1 MNILV
6 IGGGMAGLTYAI
18 VAAKN
23 GHNVTLCERNSR
35 VGKKIAMTGNGRC
48 NIGNVK
54 VDATCYNKSAI
65 VKSVLE
71 EISVDEYRRFLRS
84 CGILTYC
91 DHEGRLYPLT
101 DNANSVVDCLRHQF
115 YKFGGKTLVDTEVTS
130 FVKVAD
136 KFQVNIRSE
145 RLTFDKLV
153 LACGSKSQSE
163 PLNIYYLVPA
173 DVFTPMVPSLV
184 PVKIRNMDGT
194 LNGLRAKADVSLY
207 DGIVELGKEC
217 GEVQFKDYGLSGIC
231 IFNLSAIIARREI
244 LRKKSNYRFV
254 VDAAPYLKLWDLE
267 EIIYNRLRS
276 GEHKE
281 LFYGVLHNK
290 LAEHVLRK
298 CKDITNASELA
309 YTAKN
314 LNFEFDH
321 LLDWTKS
328 QVTAGGI
335 DERYVNLD
343 TLQLNNGVVVLGEIL
358 NVDGICGGNNLFFA
372 AASALY
378 TFDKQ
383 QRETAY
389 TFS

>member
-6 IGGGMAGLTYAI
+6 IGGGMAGLTYAV

-23 GHNVTLCERNSR
+23 GHTVTLAERNSR

-54 VDATCYNKSAI
+54 VDASCYNKSAI
-65 VKSVLE
+65 VKNVLD
-71 EISVDEYRRFLRS
+71 EISVLEYRRFLSS
-84 CGILTYC
+84 CGIFTYS
-91 DHEGRLYPLT
+91 DPDGRLYPLT
-101 DNANSVVDCLRHQF
+101 DNANSVVDCLRHQL
-115 YKFGGKTLVDTEVTS
+115 YKYGGKTLIDTEVTG
-130 FVKVAD
+130 FVKVGQ
-136 KFQVNIRSE
+136 KYQVTLHAE
-145 RLTFDKLV
+145 KHQFDKIV
-153 LACGSKSQSE
+153 LACGNKSQSE

-173 DVFTPMVPSLV
+173 DAFTPTAPSLT
-184 PVKIRNMDGT
+184 PVRIRNMDGT

-207 DGIVELGKEC
+207 DGIVLLGKES

-231 IFNLSAIIARREI
+231 VFNLSAIIARREI
-244 LRKKSNYRFV
+244 QRKSGNYRFV
-254 VDAAPYLKLWDLE
+254 LDAAPYLKLWDLE
-267 EIIYNRLRS
+267 EILYKRLKA

-281 LFYGVLHNK
+281 LFYGILHNK
-290 LAEHVLRK
+290 LAEHVLKK
-298 CKDITNASELA
+298 CKDVSNASELA

-314 LNFEFDH
+314 LSFDFDH

-335 DERYVNLD
+335 DERYVDIN
-343 TLQLNNGVVVLGEIL
+343 TLQLHNGVVALGEIL
-358 NVDGICGGNNLFFA
+358 NVDGICGGNNLYFA

-378 TFDKQ
+378 TFDRS

-389 TFS
+389 SLS

>member
-6 IGGGMAGLTYAI
+6 IGGGMAGLTYAV

-23 GHNVTLCERNSR
+23 GHTVTLAERNSR

-54 VDATCYNKSAI
+54 VDASCYNKSAI
-65 VKSVLE
+65 VKNVLD
-71 EISVDEYRRFLRS
+71 EISVLEYRRFLSS
-84 CGILTYC
+84 CGIFTYS
-91 DHEGRLYPLT
+91 DPDGRLYPLT
-101 DNANSVVDCLRHQF
+101 DNANSVVDCLRHQL
-115 YKFGGKTLVDTEVTS
+115 YKYGGKTLIDTEVTG
-130 FVKVAD
+130 FVKVGQ
-136 KFQVNIRSE
+136 KYQVTLHAE
-145 RLTFDKLV
+145 KHQFDKIV
-153 LACGSKSQSE
+153 LACGNKSQSE

-173 DVFTPMVPSLV
+173 DAFTPTAPSLT
-184 PVKIRNMDGT
+184 PVRIRNMDGT

-207 DGIVELGKEC
+207 DGIVLLGKES

-231 IFNLSAIIARREI
+231 VFNLSAIIARREI
-244 LRKKSNYRFV
+244 QRKSGNYRFV
-254 VDAAPYLKLWDLE
+254 LDAAPYLKLWDLE
-267 EIIYNRLRS
+267 EILYKRLKA

-281 LFYGVLHNK
+281 LFYGILHNK
-290 LAEHVLRK
+290 LAEHVLKK
-298 CKDITNASELA
+298 CKDMSNASELA

-314 LNFEFDH
+314 LSFDFDH

-335 DERYVNLD
+335 DERYVDIN
-343 TLQLNNGVVVLGEIL
+343 TLQLHNGVVALGEIL
-358 NVDGICGGNNLFFA
+358 NVDGICGGNNLYFA

-378 TFDKQ
+378 TFDRS

-389 TFS
+389 SLS